1 MTHSSGLVSPWSS
14 CYMQE
19 EATEAVPDVNAQ
31 LVEDE
36 EFFDDVNAAYTSA
49 AADDGDEEFVVDEN
63 DPDLLAG
70 LEAAELLEDVDAL
83 TAAAVGAEM
92 DEDAESK
99 EEASRALE
107 ELLARKL
114 ADGEVDAE
122 QLESLAAALPE
133 AELDE
138 VR

>member
-1 MTHSSGLVSPWSS
+1 MLWSF
-14 CYMQE
+14 CYVQE
-19 EATEAVPDVNAQ
+19 EVTEAVPDVNAQ
-31 LVEDE
+31 LAEDE
-36 EFFDDVNAAYTSA
+36 EFFDDVNTAYTSA
-49 AADDGDEEFVVDEN
+49 AAEDGEEEFVVDEN
-63 DPDLLAG
+63 DPDLLVA
-70 LEAAELLEDVDAL
+70 LEAAELMEDVDVL

-92 DEDAESK
+92 DEDAEAK

-114 ADGEVDAE
+114 AAGEVDAA

-133 AELDE
+133 AELVE